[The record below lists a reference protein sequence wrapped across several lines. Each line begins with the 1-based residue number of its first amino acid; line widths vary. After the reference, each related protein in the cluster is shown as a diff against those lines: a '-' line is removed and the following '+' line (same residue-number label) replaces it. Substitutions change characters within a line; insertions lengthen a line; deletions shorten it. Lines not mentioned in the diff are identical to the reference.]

1 MQQANSNFFQYKKN
15 VKPKQIFLKK
25 KNNLRLKS
33 QTRLG
38 LISLASIIRIKKCN
52 DNK

>member
-38 LISLASIIRIKKCN
+38 LISLASIIRIKKM
-52 DNK
+52 